1 MQLFHYH
8 CWTDKVEEMERFYQ
22 ESGFETTL
30 RVGRYNGEMH
40 TFNPPLNWEDFR
52 DKDIRFRIIEMV
64 KGQTN
69 LTLGHG
75 KRDMFDHIGF
85 LVKDPEYSKVIE
97 RAKELKWKVNEGER
111 RTFISTPWKFRI
123 ELQKRREVV
132 TEEKHPSIQ
141 AMEIHM
147 PFCED
152 PALVSSLLDFELIEQ
167 SSGKVKIRDGECT
180 LTFCNSEKKEASLHS
195 IMYLANQ
202 DFNKVDPVHTTLI
215 GRTQKLNQ

>member
-8 CWTDKVEEMERFYQ
+8 WWTDRPEEMERFYRQ
-22 ESGFETTL
+22 SGFRTTL

-69 LTLGHG
+69 LTFGHG
-75 KRDMFDHIGF
+75 KKDMFDHIGF
-85 LVKDPEYSKVIE
+85 LVTDTEYSGIIE
-97 RAKELKWKVNEGER
+97 RAGKLQWKVDEGER

-132 TEEKHPSIQ
+132 SEEKHPSIQ

-147 PFCED
+147 NFRED
-152 PALVSSLLDFELIEQ
+152 PALVSRLLGFELTEQ
-167 SSGKVKIRDGECT
+167 TNGKVTMGNEEST
-180 LTFCNSEKKEASLHS
+180 LIFCSSEKKETRLHS
-195 IMYLANQ
+195 VTFLADHNFTMA
-202 DFNKVDPVHTTLI
+202 DTVHTKLI
-215 GRTQKLNQ
+215 GRTQ

>member
-8 CWTDKVEEMERFYQ
+8 WWTDKVEEMERFYL
-22 ESGFETTL
+22 ESGFKTTL

-52 DKDIRFRIIEMV
+52 DKNIRFRIIEMV

-69 LTLGHG
+69 LTFGHG

-85 LVKDPEYSKVIE
+85 LVTEVEYSKVIE
-97 RAKELKWKVNEGER
+97 RAEELKWKVNEGER

-132 TEEKHPSIQ
+132 TQEKQPSIQ
-141 AMEIHM
+141 AMEIQM
-147 PFCED
+147 PFRED
-152 PALVSSLLDFELIEQ
+152 PALVSSLLNFELIEQ
-167 SSGKVKIRDGECT
+167 TGGNVTIGNDECT
-180 LTFCNSEKKEASLHS
+180 LIFCNSEEKEASLHTVA
-195 IMYLANQ
+195 YLADD
-202 DFNKVDPVHTTLI
+202 DFSNVDPVHTKLI
-215 GRTQKLNQ
+215 GRTQRWNQ